1 MISKKGK
8 ILIANYGWK
17 VQISRKF
24 GDMMAFYTGSHNR
37 TTFFRR

>member
-17 VQISRKF
+17 VQINRKF
-24 GDMMAFYTGSHNR
+24 GDVTAFYTGPHNR
-37 TTFFRR
+37 TTFLRR